1 MAGMVTVPFLYAEKE
16 QGVELHQKTANW
28 LDAKNLI
35 KTVSSEA
42 ERAERQAILTKFKK
56 APFWKF
62 IPPDLQEAIEEST
75 MYRVDESSNPTYH
88 FLWNEKIHVT
98 FEPRASRYNIL
109 PQALHLMQPLEAPEQ
124 TQAVNPKTGKYYVM
138 PPKKTVT
145 SLSQTDLA
153 YVQELTKQ
161 INRNLHYLG
170 NSPVPKIDMKAFKK
184 GKYMLSVIFPLT
196 IHPGSYVFSDK
207 FMKYHKMN
215 ETELRHFFGLEDD
228 IAYDIAKRI
237 GIPVYHP
244 EQFPGHFIK
253 VRSDCQHT
261 PIHIWASNPEIIN
274 PLFLG
279 WSGYETDDR
288 TLPNLY
294 RQYFQVLEDSI
305 SVFRNGLRAEKAAHS
320 PTDARYS
327 AIEALTRQADA
338 MAAALERSTQKYKEN
353 NQIYKKLPRSL
364 LDPSGTHLNKFLSR
378 QKQLMEKTFP
388 KKEKTEL
395 SCGGV

>member
-1 MAGMVTVPFLYAEKE
+1 MATVPLYAEKE
-16 QGVELHQKTANW
+16 QGTDLYRKPANW

-42 ERAERQAILTKFKK
+42 ELAERQVMLTRIKRE
-56 APFWKF
+56 PFWKF
-62 IPPDLQEAIEEST
+62 IPRDLQDAIEKST
-75 MYRVDESSNPTYH
+75 VYRVDEGSDPSYH
-88 FLWNEKIHVT
+88 FLWNEKIHVV
-98 FEPRASRYNIL
+98 FEPRFSCYTIL
-109 PQALHLMQPLEAPEQ
+109 PQALHLIQPLEAPER

-138 PPKKTVT
+138 PPKKTLV
-145 SLSQTDLA
+145 SLSETDSA
-153 YVQELTKQ
+153 YVQEVTAQ
-161 INRNLHYLG
+161 INRNIHYLG
-170 NSPVPKIDMKAFKK
+170 NSPVPKFDMKAFKK
-184 GKYMLSVIFPLT
+184 GKYMLSAIFPLT
-196 IHPGSYVFSDK
+196 IHPGEYVFSDK

-215 ETELRHFFGLEDD
+215 EAELRHFFGLEDD

-305 SVFRNGLRAEKAAHS
+305 SVFRDGLRAEKAAHS
-320 PTDARYS
+320 PTDARYP
-327 AIEALTRQADA
+327 AIEALTQQADA
-338 MAAALERSTQKYKEN
+338 MAAALERSAQKYKAN
-353 NQIYKKLPRSL
+353 NQIYKKPPRSL
-364 LDPSGTHLNKFLSR
+364 LDPSGTHLNKFLNR
-378 QKQLMEKTFP
+378 QKQLMEKNVP
-388 KKEKTEL
+388 EK
-395 SCGGV
+395 GKNGA